1 VDTVQPPNASTPND
15 CRRRG
20 RHLGTAGQD
29 SEGTMRSFFSPNS
42 AYSTKYFKSI
52 ERVGNELGFRQK
64 LPRKRDSLISEV
76 SPPVSPAEPAESNS
90 LKLTVPQ
97 FDISRSASPVLEPM
111 SARLSDDEVPKTLL
125 PMEVLEDSPTTR
137 MSARVLG

>member
-1 VDTVQPPNASTPND
+1 
-15 CRRRG
+15 
-20 RHLGTAGQD
+20 
-29 SEGTMRSFFSPNS
+29 
-42 AYSTKYFKSI
+42 
-52 ERVGNELGFRQK
+52 VGNELGFRQK

-111 SARLSDDEVPKTLL
+111 SARLSDEEVPKTLL

>member
-1 VDTVQPPNASTPND
+1 MIVLSSSRAN
-15 CRRRG
+15 
-20 RHLGTAGQD
+20 
-29 SEGTMRSFFSPNS
+29 
-42 AYSTKYFKSI
+42 STKYFKSI

-76 SPPVSPAEPAESNS
+76 TPPMSPAPTSG

-97 FDISRSASPVLEPM
+97 FDVSRSASPVLEPM
-111 SARLSDDEVPKTLL
+111 SARLSDEDVVKTLL
-125 PMEVLEDSPTTR
+125 PMEALEDSPTTR